1 MYRRGYR
8 MNIKERMKIPPVDM
22 PEQDAAVRIHNVEEV
37 PLGYTPEMA
46 MQEAKRCLQCK
57 KAFCVDGC
65 PVGINIPGFIGAIE
79 DGDFPRAIR
88 IMKDK
93 NLLPAVCGRVCPQE
107 EQCQLVCTIGK
118 VKKDPCK
125 AVMIGKLERFIADW
139 EREQGEY
146 AVPEPPKPSGK
157 SVGIIG
163 AGPAGLTVAGDLI
176 KFGHEVT
183 VFEALHKAGGVLVYG
198 IPEFRLPKAIVQTE
212 VDYLEK
218 LGVKF
223 RYNYVVGKTTPVKN
237 IVEEFDAVFIG
248 TGAGLPRFMGVDG
261 ENLLGVL
268 SANEYLTRA
277 NLMKSYDFPNADTP
291 IVKGKKI
298 ITVGGGNVAMDC
310 ARTALRMGA
319 ERSLIVYRRAEEQMP
334 ARLEEIHHAREE
346 GVEFHLLQNPVK
358 LHGNDKGWITGAF
371 VIKMELGE
379 PDSSGRR
386 RPMPIDGSEF
396 IEDCDALIV
405 AIGNSPNPL
414 VPASY
419 PEIEVT
425 RWGGIIINEATG
437 QTSIPGVFAGG
448 DIVLGAATVILAM
461 GHGRNAARAMN
472 LYLSSGKWSNLE
484 DALSVSH
491 AEVH

>member
-1 MYRRGYR
+1 
-8 MNIKERMKIPPVDM
+8 MNARERMKIPPVDM
-22 PEQDAAVRIHNVEEV
+22 PEQDPKVRVKNLDEV

-46 MQEAKRCLQCK
+46 MLEASRCIQCK
-57 KAFCVDGC
+57 TPFCIEGC
-65 PVGINIPGFIGAIE
+65 PVGIDIPGFIKLIE
-79 DGDFPRAIR
+79 EGDFRGAVR
-88 IMKDK
+88 KMKER

-107 EQCQLVCTIGK
+107 EQCQLFCTIGK
-118 VKKDPCK
+118 VRKDPCES
-125 AVMIGKLERFIADW
+125 VMIGKLERFIADW
-139 EREQGEY
+139 EREQGES
-146 AVPEPPKPSGK
+146 EQPPSLKPSGK
-157 SVGIIG
+157 RVAIIG

-176 KFGHEVT
+176 KFGHEVI

-198 IPEFRLPKAIVQTE
+198 IPEFRLPKKIVQYE

-218 LGVKF
+218 IGVEF
-223 RYNYVVGKTTPVKN
+223 RYDYVIGKTIPVRK
-237 IVEEFDAVFIG
+237 IIDDFDAVFIG
-248 TGAGLPRFMGVDG
+248 TGAGLPRFMRVDG

-277 NLMKSYDFPNADTP
+277 NLMKAYDFPEADTP
-291 IVKGKKI
+291 IVKGKKV

-346 GVEFHLLQNPVK
+346 GVEFHLLQNPVR
-358 LHGNDKGWITGAF
+358 LVGDEKGWIKGAE

-386 RPMPIDGSEF
+386 RPIPIEGSEF
-396 IEDCDALIV
+396 IENTDALIV

-414 VPASY
+414 VPNCF
-419 PEIEVT
+419 PDLEVT
-425 RWGGIIINEATG
+425 RWGGIVVNEITG
-437 QTSIPGVFAGG
+437 QTSVPGVFAGG

-461 GHGRNAARAMN
+461 GHGRRAARAMN
-472 LYLSSGKWSNLE
+472 LYLSSGRWVDLDSAMDLCR
-484 DALSVSH
+484 